1 MIKLDHGDMENAAL
15 LLADKIKRDFINE
28 TKILKVYPVP
38 RGGVACAYL
47 TASYLPTIEFVND
60 VAIADIAIDDVI
72 DSGPTKK
79 KIISRNQNIKF
90 YAFYE
95 NPPEW
100 LVFPFE
106 CTLDDKDSSIDDA
119 ITRILEF
126 KGLLGKMDFE
136 KAKEC
141 VLNAF

>member
-1 MIKLDHGDMENAAL
+1 MIELNHGDMETAAL

-47 TASYLPTIEFVND
+47 IASYLPTIEFVED
-60 VAIADIAIDDVI
+60 VSIADIAIDDVV
-72 DSGPTKK
+72 DSGATKE
-79 KIISRNQNIKF
+79 KILSRNPNIKF

-95 NPPEW
+95 NPSKW

-106 CTLDDKDSSIDDA
+106 RTLEGNDSSIDDA

-141 VLNAF
+141 ILSVF